1 MEALSFRLFTTYFLI
16 WSALY
21 GIPYLLKGLALYRM
35 AKNAGLRAA
44 WLAWVPLASSGVLGS
59 LCDRA
64 SLCLSGQIW
73 YFRIFLVVR
82 DLFRAAAAGGLL
94 YPLGIGGP
102 IPTWLMLYGF
112 VAGAVP
118 DFSLF
123 MILELALLLLT
134 GIALY
139 NLYEDYIPERAV
151 LFTLLSLIFG
161 GLGQSILLF
170 LIRRDI
176 PYSAIA
182 GTGGFGPRR

>member
-1 MEALSFRLFTTYFLI
+1 MCIR
-16 WSALY
+16 
-21 GIPYLLKGLALYRM
+21 
-35 AKNAGLRAA
+35 
-44 WLAWVPLASSGVLGS
+44 
-59 LCDRA
+59 DR
-64 SLCLSGQIW
+64 IW

-94 YPLGIGGP
+94 YPLGIGGA